1 MSDINEKAVLIDAK
15 KRKAVAT
22 IVLNGYNIRGGG
34 PLGQSGA
41 MRSFKVVRG
50 DLFQQ
55 WSTQEQ
61 LVLRSEAGQAFPV
74 RIAAL
79 PVDDDSS
86 GLVEFL

>member
-1 MSDINEKAVLIDAK
+1 
-15 KRKAVAT
+15 
-22 IVLNGYNIRGGG
+22 
-34 PLGQSGA
+34 
-41 MRSFKVVRG
+41 MRSFRVVRG

-79 PVDDDSS
+79 PVDEDSS